1 MHDDVTS
8 VASII
13 TAGVTFGFS
22 RMHRAGRSRSSSAT
36 CDQTVRR
43 LVRWSFGRSLLIF
56 VRPNE
61 DRWMDA
67 RDRAAGKTPGR
78 GAAYRRCGQRSSHLR
93 PRAWHPTGRPRDGN
107 RAGRQPHWGACGGF
121 RRWNCGFSS
130 PRSCLTLAA
139 SRTTSEVWS
148 PAAGEASS
156 AAGEGAGDANS
167 EPPREQRSQTGPRKR
182 YSTLLK
188 MVLNWRSGSVVA
200 VATHTADLLV
210 CGRSRVEMPT
220 AEGRVAKCS
229 VILQESVDACLP
241 GASI

>member
-22 RMHRAGRSRSSSAT
+22 RMHRDGRSRSSSAT

-43 LVRWSFGRSLLIF
+43 LVRWSFGRSLLID

-121 RRWNCGFSS
+121 RRWK
-130 PRSCLTLAA
+130 
-139 SRTTSEVWS
+139 
-148 PAAGEASS
+148 
-156 AAGEGAGDANS
+156 
-167 EPPREQRSQTGPRKR
+167 QRSGRPRPAR
-182 YSTLLK
+182 RLLQ
-188 MVLNWRSGSVVA
+188 RA
-200 VATHTADLLV
+200 RAQATRIANRPASNVPKQD
-210 CGRSRVEMPT
+210 
-220 AEGRVAKCS
+220 
-229 VILQESVDACLP
+229 QESDTVPC
-241 GASI
+241 